1 MVRRLDSFFQEA
13 TCGVRAVA
21 RPAIGPGAAMA
32 IGLTRRRAGFAMRIR
47 GDFERPI
54 IAANA
59 VNGKLEA
66 VDLRLDQGRAAY
78 P

>member
-1 MVRRLDSFFQEA
+1 
-13 TCGVRAVA
+13 
-21 RPAIGPGAAMA
+21 MA